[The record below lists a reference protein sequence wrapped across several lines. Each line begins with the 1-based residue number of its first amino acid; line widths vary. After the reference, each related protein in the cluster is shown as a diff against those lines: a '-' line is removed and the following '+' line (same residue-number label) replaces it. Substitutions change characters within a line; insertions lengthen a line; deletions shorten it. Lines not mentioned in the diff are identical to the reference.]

1 MEIVQIIN
9 SLIQILGK
17 ELNVVTISK
26 CNMRIKHDG
35 KLYKIFFESPLVEK
49 VNNDSPFL
57 EDDEFS
63 IWLTSELIN
72 IKHGNNKE

>member
-26 CNMRIKHDG
+26 RNMRIEHDG

-49 VNNDSPFL
+49 VNNYSPFL

-63 IWLTSELIN
+63 IWLTSELRN

>member
-1 MEIVQIIN
+1 MNIVQILN
-9 SLIQILGK
+9 ALIRLLGK
-17 ELNVVTISK
+17 DLDISTISR

-35 KLYKIFFESPLVEK
+35 KLYKIFFEAPLVEK
-49 VNNDSPFL
+49 ANNYSPFL
-57 EDDEFS
+57 EYDEFS